1 MKHVIIFGAYGLV
14 GSNLIET
21 LPQFIQ
27 EPYSITKIKCD
38 EPTTSEEKAD
48 YIIFTAGYGQP
59 LKFCED
65 KLRTIEIN
73 TLSLIRAFSYL
84 KPNGKFLY
92 ISSSEVYSG
101 SETPYKEDIMGTTTP
116 QHSRSCYIEGKR
128 CGEAICQAFRE
139 KGVDVKIA
147 RLALAYGATK
157 LGDSRVLNQ
166 FIEQGLKGNI
176 TLRDSGSTIRTYCYI
191 QDACELMWK
200 ILLNGK
206 DVVYNVG
213 GFSTISI
220 ADLAR
225 EIGHIMNATVTIPK
239 EDTGLH
245 DAPESVC
252 LDMNK
257 TLGEFQQ
264 FFTPLD
270 YGLKKT
276 IAEYNHISKGIL

>member
-1 MKHVIIFGAYGLV
+1 MKHVIICGAYGLV
-14 GSNLIET
+14 GSNMFGLI
-21 LPQFIQ
+21 PQFID
-27 EPYSITKIKCD
+27 EPFTVTRIKCD
-38 EPTTSEEKAD
+38 DFDDMELAD
-48 YIIFTAGYGQP
+48 YVIYAAGYGQP

-73 TLSLIRAFSYL
+73 TSSLVLAFSYL
-84 KPNGKFLY
+84 KPDGKFLY

-101 SETPYKEDIMGTTTP
+101 SKTPYKEDIMGTTTP

-139 KGVDVKIA
+139 QGVDVKIA

-166 FIEQGLKGNI
+166 FIEQGLTGNI
-176 TLRDSGSTIRTYCYI
+176 TLRDSGSAIRTYCYI

-200 ILLNGK
+200 ILLNGR

-225 EIGHIMNATVTIPK
+225 EISQLMNATVTIPK
-239 EDTGLH
+239 EDKGLH

-257 TLGEFQQ
+257 TLREFKQ